1 MSRNIGKKCRTRTL
15 KKKVLEILDA
25 IGALV
30 KTDLVEDCHH
40 VPSKGSP
47 KKVILKL
54 SHRKDSR
61 RVPPNK
67 KKLKQ
72 LKTESLNLSAVA
84 KSYINASL
92 HPCLILG

>member
-54 SHRKDSR
+54 NHRKDSR

-72 LKTESLNLSAVA
+72 LKPESLNLSAVA
-84 KSYINASL
+84 KCYINESL
-92 HPCLILG
+92 RPCLILG